1 MPRGGARAGA
11 GRPNGAH
18 DRFRRRIKARETLV
32 SRATRD
38 ALEFLHTSDQAIF
51 EGDSVAFM
59 ISIYRNEN
67 LPLPIRMQAAAIA
80 APFERPKL
88 TAVDARLLL
97 EEQNRY
103 VVPDAAERLI
113 AELERLRLAQEQEQA
128 EALVEKARTAFAS
141 IRQDRLPFEGG
152 ILPPQSTPASHR

>member
-1 MPRGGARAGA
+1 VPELVVRMGRMIGLGAGSKRGKRLFLALRGTRSSFCARATK
-11 GRPNGAH
+11 RSL
-18 DRFRRRIKARETLV
+18 R
-32 SRATRD
+32 
-38 ALEFLHTSDQAIF
+38 
-51 EGDSVAFM
+51 GDSVAFM
-59 ISIYRNEN
+59 ISICRNEI

-141 IRQDRLPFEGG
+141 IRQDRLLFEAD